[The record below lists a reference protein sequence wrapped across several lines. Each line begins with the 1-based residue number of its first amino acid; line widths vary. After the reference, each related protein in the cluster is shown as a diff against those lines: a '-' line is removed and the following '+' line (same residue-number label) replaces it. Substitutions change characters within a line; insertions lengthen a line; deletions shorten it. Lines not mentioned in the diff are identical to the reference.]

1 MTQYS
6 ISGHDTRSLAQL
18 HAAGGFWGTT
28 GVVQSGGLARAI
40 TRAGPLPALPGTLTS
55 YSLHG
60 PDRGDTWM
68 TLRASNQTN
77 SQEWRCDL
85 KSFLQR
91 NHEEKMIVITKR
103 RSGVVFETGLYV
115 AIDEL
120 WPSWLAI
127 VNDSGARVSLIRYG
141 EVTWKYNSKS
151 RCRQECSF
159 RTARGHCAGH
169 REPGAGILQG
179 RPLSHAP

>member
-1 MTQYS
+1 M
-6 ISGHDTRSLAQL
+6 
-18 HAAGGFWGTT
+18 
-28 GVVQSGGLARAI
+28 QSGGLARAI

-103 RSGVVFETGLYV
+103 CSGVVFETGLYV
-115 AIDEL
+115 AVDEL
-120 WPSWLAI
+120 WPS
-127 VNDSGARVSLIRYG
+127 
-141 EVTWKYNSKS
+141 
-151 RCRQECSF
+151 
-159 RTARGHCAGH
+159 
-169 REPGAGILQG
+169 
-179 RPLSHAP
+179 